1 MLHCRRLTGF
11 WICLRFWV
19 SHFLIYLCSK
29 CARVMHMPLVLNMP
43 GFWIYQGSEYAAVTH
58 RVLSMPKYFLDM
70 SCTLLNQLCSKV
82 ISKNVILAQRKALWS
97 SLKLWR
103 KVENCSAIVKKIY
116 AAGFLTHFDHF
127 SLPYNF
133 FMLIWA
139 LDPWCSMLET
149 LRDIQKI

>member
-19 SHFLIYLCSK
+19 SQVSEYTS
-29 CARVMHMPLVLNMP
+29 VLNVP
-43 GFWIYQGSEYAAVTH
+43 GLCICLWFWICQGSEYAAVTH

-82 ISKNVILAQRKALWS
+82 ISKNVILAQWKALWS